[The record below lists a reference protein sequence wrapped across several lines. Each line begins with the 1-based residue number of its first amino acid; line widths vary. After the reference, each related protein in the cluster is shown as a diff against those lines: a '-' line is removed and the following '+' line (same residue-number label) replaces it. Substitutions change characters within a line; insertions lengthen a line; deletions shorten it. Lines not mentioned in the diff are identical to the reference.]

1 MSELNTTKFPE
12 ISFIDNS
19 TIDEVLTAMIN
30 DFLDKYEE
38 ETGERISLA
47 KANPYRLIMYACAV
61 QIYQA
66 MQYADYAGKMSF
78 LTYANGE
85 YLDNLAALRGI
96 SRKTATPA
104 KTTLQFSIESAIS
117 SAVAI
122 PAGTRVTN
130 GNDVYFA
137 TDEYAEIPAGQTS
150 VSVAATCTEAGT
162 VGTGFA
168 VGEFSTLVNTIAYVA
183 NATNTVETYG
193 GAEAESDEDLK
204 ERIYEAPG
212 GYSTTGPNDAYIFH
226 TKNASAD
233 IGDVYVTSES
243 PGEVDVYFIM
253 NDGTIPSASVIAE
266 VESYLNDR
274 TIRPLTDN
282 VSVKMPMTSIYNID
296 LTYYIGTSDTSAV
309 STIQDDVAAAVSA
322 YNLWQTE
329 KIGRDINPSYLIKKI
344 MEAGAKRV
352 VVNSPTF
359 TVLNESTVAKTG
371 TVTVNYGGVE
381 HD

>member
-104 KTTLQFSIESAIS
+104 KTTLQFSIESVIS

-130 GNDVYFA
+130 GNNVYFA

-168 VGEFSTLVNTIAYVA
+168 VGEFSKLVNTIAYVA

-204 ERIYEAPG
+204 ERVYEAPG

-322 YNLWQTE
+322 YNIWQTE

>member
-104 KTTLQFSIESAIS
+104 KTTLQFSIESVIS

-193 GAEAESDEDLK
+193 GAEAENDEDLK

-243 PGEVDVYFIM
+243 PGEVDVYFTM

-282 VSVKMPMTSIYNID
+282 VSVKAPMTSIYNID

-322 YNLWQTE
+322 YNIWQTE